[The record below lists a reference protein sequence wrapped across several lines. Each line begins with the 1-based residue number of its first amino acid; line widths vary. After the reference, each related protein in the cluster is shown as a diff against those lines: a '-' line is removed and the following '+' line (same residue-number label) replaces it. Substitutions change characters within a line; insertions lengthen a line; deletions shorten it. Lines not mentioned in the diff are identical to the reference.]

1 METSLNLELELPLT
15 GLEKLEEVV
24 GLPDFDDIL
33 LDAFYPESQ
42 DSHFKEH
49 FASQVALRR
58 LTVHFHNTL
67 RNVLGPTPPF
77 SPLASPSSSSELEP
91 IAVTVVDGF
100 FAQLDTWRSMLPQPL
115 RWSDARAAHFQAPM
129 PQPAYY
135 GQGAMYPPQPA
146 VLQAA
151 DIFTADLTLA
161 PTHYPYATDVR
172 IALLRTR
179 FHYNKYLI
187 YRPFLFKALHHSSSV
202 GTDDARCVAECL
214 KACLKWPLIMS
225 PTCHRKRL
233 VPSLFLW
240 SQNLLGVLIIL
251 HLSRQVPILQ
261 TIRAT
266 FCPASFDI
274 DAGETVNLSIAW
286 LRDLKD
292 VDPTASWCWDVTSR
306 LYRLDDG

>member
-1 METSLNLELELPLT
+1 M
-15 GLEKLEEVV
+15 EEVV

-33 LDAFYPESQ
+33 LDAYYPENQ

-77 SPLASPSSSSELEP
+77 SPLAPPSSSSEP
-91 IAVTVVDGF
+91 MVTTVVDGF

-135 GQGAMYPPQPA
+135 AQGAMYPPQPA
-146 VLQAA
+146 LQAA
-151 DIFTADLTLA
+151 DMFTADLTLP

-179 FHYNKYLI
+179 YHYNKYLI
-187 YRPFLFKALHHSSSV
+187 CRPFLFKALHHGSSV
-202 GTDDARCVAECL
+202 GTDDARCAAECL

-240 SQNLLGVLIIL
+240 SQNLLGVLIVL

-292 VDPTASWCWDVTSR
+292 VDPTASWCWDVASR